1 MDGLPRPPW
10 AGMVRAVNRYPHEV
24 TGFPAAADVLQRV
37 GGVLL
42 SPDAA
47 AALALALI
55 GTVEPYIKA
64 DVLADLADDLMD
76 QTKAAVMR
84 DDIRGAVAL
93 WGQAVAYDRAS
104 NDIRKRL
111 GG

>member
-1 MDGLPRPPW
+1 
-10 AGMVRAVNRYPHEV
+10 VNAVYPHEV
-24 TGFPAAADVLQRV
+24 TGFAQAADVLQRV

-55 GTVEPYIKA
+55 STVEPWLKA

-76 QTKAAVMR
+76 QVR
-84 DDIRGAVAL
+84 DLTYAGKIIPAVAL
-93 WGQAVAYDRAS
+93 WDLAIAYDRAS
-104 NDIRKRL
+104 HDIRERL
-111 GG
+111 GR